1 MQAVEIRVEG
11 QIDKS
16 WSDWLGGLVIEHVT
30 AKETLLAGTVP
41 DQTALYGLLTKLR
54 DMGLPLI
61 SVTCAAK
68 HSHRNDASAG
78 MQ

>member
-16 WSDWLGGLVIEHVT
+16 WSDWLGGLVIEHIT
-30 AKETLLAGTVP
+30 AKETLLTGTVP

-61 SVTCAAK
+61 SVMYG
-68 HSHRNDASAG
+68 HRKLTADN
-78 MQ
+78 